1 MDENI
6 SLFSED
12 GGDKLT
18 ADDQAIFDTW
28 REEPEKEPDGEEAP
42 ETKDSWDKETADLQ
56 EKAAPE
62 SKADQSFKL
71 KVLGQ
76 EIEASRDEVI
86 ALAQK
91 GKDYDRIRGKLSE
104 LTAREAKSGEYR
116 AFIQELAAPQGIT
129 VEEFMDRAKADIL
142 SRNRG
147 VDKRTAL
154 AQIKLDRREK
164 ALKERE
170 TDFTAKN
177 DLQKAAERRRSEIR
191 EFLSEYENIDPKT
204 IPKEVW
210 TSVARG
216 KTLLSAYQSYENKSL
231 KSKLEAEKKSFENKG
246 KSPGSR
252 ATFGKAFTRDEIES
266 DWYSEE

>member
-104 LTAREAKSGEYR
+104 LTAREAKSGNTGHSFRSWRRRRGSPLKSSWTGQRPISYR
-116 AFIQELAAPQGIT
+116 AIVG
-129 VEEFMDRAKADIL
+129 
-142 SRNRG
+142 
-147 VDKRTAL
+147 
-154 AQIKLDRREK
+154 
-164 ALKERE
+164 
-170 TDFTAKN
+170 
-177 DLQKAAERRRSEIR
+177 
-191 EFLSEYENIDPKT
+191 
-204 IPKEVW
+204 
-210 TSVARG
+210 
-216 KTLLSAYQSYENKSL
+216 
-231 KSKLEAEKKSFENKG
+231 
-246 KSPGSR
+246 
-252 ATFGKAFTRDEIES
+252 
-266 DWYSEE
+266 